1 MLNREVSC
9 MPDSEKIMTRE
20 IDIDTLR
27 TLIEE
32 REYRKLR
39 QAVSVLEP
47 FELAGLIEE
56 LSSEDASILFRL
68 LPHDLASEV
77 FHHIDVET
85 QTDLVETLNNN
96 KALLAKLL
104 EDMNPDDRTELFEEL
119 PGDFAK
125 KLLEILTPAERLV
138 AIKLLAY
145 PENSIGRL
153 MTPDFIAIKQDFSI
167 QETLDYIREHGSKS
181 EVMNVLYVTDRKG
194 KLVDDVRI
202 RDLLLADPDQTV
214 ESIMDN
220 RFASLKAA
228 DDQETAIAVFQDSG
242 HTALPVTDSTGF
254 LLGIVTVDDIL
265 DVIEEENTE
274 DFHKFASMANIDM
287 NPLNAGVTYLYR
299 KRILW
304 LFALVFM
311 NILSGAV
318 LASFE
323 STIQAV
329 VSLVFFMPL
338 LIASGGNTG
347 AQSATLIIR
356 SIATGDVETK
366 DWFRLV
372 FKELGVALLLGLTMG
387 IGVAAVASIRAP
399 EIILVVSLSMVTIV
413 LIGALVGTTL
423 PFLFIKLGAD
433 PATASVPLITC
444 IADVTGILVYFTL
457 ATTLI
462 G

>member
-1 MLNREVSC
+1 
-9 MPDSEKIMTRE
+9 
-20 IDIDTLR
+20 
-27 TLIEE
+27 
-32 REYRKLR
+32 
-39 QAVSVLEP
+39 
-47 FELAGLIEE
+47 
-56 LSSEDASILFRL
+56 
-68 LPHDLASEV
+68 
-77 FHHIDVET
+77 
-85 QTDLVETLNNN
+85 
-96 KALLAKLL
+96 
-104 EDMNPDDRTELFEEL
+104 
-119 PGDFAK
+119 
-125 KLLEILTPAERLV
+125 
-138 AIKLLAY
+138 
-145 PENSIGRL
+145 
-153 MTPDFIAIKQDFSI
+153 
-167 QETLDYIREHGSKS
+167 
-181 EVMNVLYVTDRKG
+181 
-194 KLVDDVRI
+194 
-202 RDLLLADPDQTV
+202 
-214 ESIMDN
+214 
-220 RFASLKAA
+220 
-228 DDQETAIAVFQDSG
+228 
-242 HTALPVTDSTGF
+242 
-254 LLGIVTVDDIL
+254 
-265 DVIEEENTE
+265 
-274 DFHKFASMANIDM
+274 MANIDM

-457 ATTLI
+457 ATTLL

>member
-1 MLNREVSC
+1 
-9 MPDSEKIMTRE
+9 MPDSEKTMTRE

-27 TLIEE
+27 TMITE

-85 QTDLVETLNNN
+85 QTDLVETLNTN

-125 KLLEILTPAERLV
+125 KLLEILTPSERLV

-153 MTPDFIAIKQDFSI
+153 MTPDFLAIKQDFTI
-167 QETLDYIREHGSKS
+167 QETLDYIRKHGSES
-181 EVMNVLYVTDRKG
+181 EIMNVLYVTDRKG

-202 RDLLLADPDQTV
+202 RDLLLADPEQTV

-220 RFASLKAA
+220 RFAALKAA
-228 DDQETAIAVFQDSG
+228 DDQESAIAVFQDSG

-254 LLGIVTVDDIL
+254 LLGIVTVDDII

-274 DFHKFASMANIDM
+274 DFHKFASMANIDI

-323 STIQAV
+323 TTIQTA

-356 SIATGDVETK
+356 SLATGDVETK
-366 DWFRLV
+366 DWFRLI
-372 FKELGVALLLGLTMG
+372 FKELGVALLLGVTMG
-387 IGVAAVASIRAP
+387 FGVAGIASIRAP
-399 EIILVVSLSMVTIV
+399 EIILVVSLSMVSIV

-423 PFLFIKLGAD
+423 PFIFLKLGAD

-444 IADVTGILVYFTL
+444 IADITGILVYFTL
-457 ATTLI
+457 ATNILVL
-462 G
+462 